1 MSKYDYTFEE
11 ITEFIH
17 AIVQPFEMQLEYVYD
32 KNQIT
37 KIIMH
42 NLDPIQN
49 ELPAVRGVLGWEQQP
64 ESYGAKL
71 TKIMLHLQEVE
82 SNVSWVI
89 KDVETV
95 QSPGQLEKRY
105 ASYKQLVK
113 MMGFSIGELPKDENP
128 LA

>member
-49 ELPAVRGVLGWEQQP
+49 ELPAVRGVMGWEQQP

-71 TKIMLHLQEVE
+71 TKITLNLQEVDT
-82 SNVSWVI
+82 NVSWVI

-105 ASYKQLVK
+105 ASYKQLLK
-113 MMGFSIGELPKDENP
+113 LMGVSIGELPKDEKP

>member
-17 AIVQPFEMQLEYVYD
+17 SIVQPFEMQLEYVYD
-32 KNQIT
+32 QNRIT

-49 ELPAVRGVLGWEQQP
+49 ELPAVRGVMGWEQQP

-105 ASYKQLVK
+105 ATYKQLVK
-113 MMGFSIGELPKDENP
+113 LMGFSIGELPKDEKP
-128 LA
+128 VG